1 MCDAVVDSRNAVG
14 ADPARGRVRHLKGF
28 RVEVN
33 GRVYA
38 RLAANKTNITLKKCK
53 SGMKYTCVVVV
64 MTCPEQSVGHQRK
77 VRRTVGL
84 ISSLAQLMTSFLF
97 LNVVSFCG
105 CFASLRNKLSYGFS
119 LMESVKALLIT

>member
-1 MCDAVVDSRNAVG
+1 MCDAVLASRSAVG
-14 ADPARGRVRHLKGF
+14 EDPARGRVRRLKGY

-64 MTCPEQSVGHQRK
+64 MTCPEKSGGHQRK
-77 VRRTVGL
+77 VRTT
-84 ISSLAQLMTSFLF
+84 A
-97 LNVVSFCG
+97 N
-105 CFASLRNKLSYGFS
+105 
-119 LMESVKALLIT
+119 LLIQVNFFSFSFFFFSCKTGKIKWVRVSVMYFLLRAKLLIRL

>member
-1 MCDAVVDSRNAVG
+1 MCDAVVASRSAVCE
-14 ADPARGRVRHLKGF
+14 DPSRGRVRHLKGF

-64 MTCPEQSVGHQRK
+64 MTCPEKSDGHQRK
-77 VRRTVGL
+77 VRTTANLL
-84 ISSLAQLMTSFLF
+84 IQVISFQFLSFLV
-97 LNVVSFCG
+97 N
-105 CFASLRNKLSYGFS
+105 
-119 LMESVKALLIT
+119 LLK

>member
-1 MCDAVVDSRNAVG
+1 MFVCDAVLVSRSAVG
-14 ADPARGRVRHLKGF
+14 EDPARGRVRRFKGY

-64 MTCPEQSVGHQRK
+64 MTCPEKSDGHQRK
-77 VRRTVGL
+77 VRTTANLL
-84 ISSLAQLMTSFLF
+84 IQVNFFHLFFFSFL
-97 LNVVSFCG
+97 V
-105 CFASLRNKLSYGFS
+105 KL
-119 LMESVKALLIT
+119 VK

>member
-14 ADPARGRVRHLKGF
+14 SDPARGRVRHLKGF

-38 RLAANKTNITLKKCK
+38 RLAANKTNVTLKKCK

-77 VRRTVGL
+77 VRRTGGL
-84 ISSLAQLMTSFLF
+84 ISSLAQLMTSSRF
-97 LNVVSFCG
+97 VDV
-105 CFASLRNKLSYGFS
+105 
-119 LMESVKALLIT
+119 LLL